1 MKTLNFKIAAIAALL
16 VAFIAFAMHYD
27 HLKEKAAKQKDKIA
41 EQSGEIEAKDNLI
54 KKERSLAYDAAKREQ
69 KTADD
74 LKVKQDEFKK
84 LRDCFDAGKCVV
96 KLRGSPKE
104 TTSRVP
110 NTSGSGSESSST
122 NAEYTRRLEQDY
134 IRLTETIG
142 LVEVNYA
149 ALQRELIAR
158 SDKDY
163 CNPSKLPLSGVSQDG
178 K

>member
-1 MKTLNFKIAAIAALL
+1 MFSINLKFAAIAGLL
-16 VAFIAFAMHYD
+16 LAFIAFAMHYD
-27 HLKEKAAKQKDKIA
+27 HLKEKVAAQEDKIA
-41 EQSGEIEAKDNLI
+41 EQAGEIESKDNLI
-54 KKERSLAYDAAKREQ
+54 KKERDLASDAASREQ

-96 KLRGSPKE
+96 KLRNSPKE
-104 TTSRVP
+104 TTRSVP
-110 NTSGSGSESSST
+110 NTASSGSETSSA

-163 CNPSKLPLSGVSQDG
+163 CNPSKVSGVSQDG

>member
-1 MKTLNFKIAAIAALL
+1 MFPFNIKFATIAALL

-27 HLKEKAAKQKDKIA
+27 HLKEKVAAQEDKIA
-41 EQSGEIEAKDNLI
+41 EQAGEIESKDNLI
-54 KKERSLAYDAAKREQ
+54 KKERALASDAASREQ

-74 LKVKQDEFKK
+74 LKVKENEFKK

-96 KLRGSPKE
+96 KLRNSPKE
-104 TTSRVP
+104 TANSVPDTS
-110 NTSGSGSESSST
+110 SSGSETSSA

-134 IRLTETIG
+134 LRLTETIG

-158 SDKDY
+158 SDVNF
-163 CNPSKLPLSGVSQDG
+163 CNPSLKQD

>member
-1 MKTLNFKIAAIAALL
+1 MTSINLKIAAIVVLL

-27 HLKEKAAKQKDKIA
+27 HLKEKAAKQEDKIA

-54 KKERSLAYDAAKREQ
+54 KKERSLADAAAKREQ

-84 LRDCFDAGKCVV
+84 LRDCFDAGKCIV
-96 KLRGSPKE
+96 KLRNSPKE
-104 TTSRVP
+104 TASSVP
-110 NTSGSGSESSST
+110 NTASSGSETSSA

-158 SDKDY
+158 SDVNF
-163 CNPSKLPLSGVSQDG
+163 CNPSKVSGVSQDG

>member
-1 MKTLNFKIAAIAALL
+1 MMVAIMFPFNIKFAAIAALL

-27 HLKEKAAKQKDKIA
+27 HLKEKVAKQEDKIA
-41 EQSGEIEAKDNLI
+41 EQYGEIEAKSNLI
-54 KKERSLAYDAAKREQ
+54 KKERSLADDAANREQ

-74 LKVKQDEFKK
+74 LRVKDDELKK
-84 LRDCFDAGKCVV
+84 LRDCFDAGKCVLRMRNSPAENSS
-96 KLRGSPKE
+96 KL
-104 TTSRVP
+104 P
-110 NTSGSGSESSST
+110 NTASGRPEPVGAD
-122 NAEYTRRLEQDY
+122 AEYTRRLEQDY

-163 CNPSKLPLSGVSQDG
+163 CNQ
-178 K
+178 

>member
-1 MKTLNFKIAAIAALL
+1 MFPFNIKFATIAALL

-27 HLKEKAAKQKDKIA
+27 HLKEKVAAQEDKIA
-41 EQSGEIEAKDNLI
+41 EQAGEIESKDNLI
-54 KKERSLAYDAAKREQ
+54 KKERALASDAASREQ

-74 LKVKQDEFKK
+74 LKVKENEFKK

-96 KLRGSPKE
+96 KLRNSPKE
-104 TTSRVP
+104 TANSVP
-110 NTSGSGSESSST
+110 STASSGSETSSS

-134 IRLTETIG
+134 LRLTETIG

-158 SDKDY
+158 SDVNF
-163 CNPSKLPLSGVSQDG
+163 CNPSSHNLQDG

>member
-1 MKTLNFKIAAIAALL
+1 MINFKFAAIASLL

-27 HLKEKAAKQKDKIA
+27 HLKEKVEKQA
-41 EQSGEIEAKDNLI
+41 GEIIAKDSLI
-54 KKERSLAYDAAKREQ
+54 KKERSLADDAAKREQ

-96 KLRGSPKE
+96 KLRNSPKE
-104 TTSRVP
+104 TSSRVP
-110 NTSGSGSESSST
+110 NTASSGSESSGA
-122 NAEYTRRLEQDY
+122 NAEYTRTLEQNY
-134 IRLTETIG
+134 LRLTETIG

-158 SDKDY
+158 SAKDY
-163 CNPSKLPLSGVSQDG
+163 CSPSKLPLRGVSEDKQ
-178 K
+178 

>member
-1 MKTLNFKIAAIAALL
+1 MFPFNIKFAAIAGLIL
-16 VAFIAFAMHYD
+16 AFIAFAMHYD
-27 HLKEKAAKQKDKIA
+27 HLKEKVAKQEDKIA
-41 EQSGEIEAKDNLI
+41 EQVGEIESKDNLI
-54 KKERSLAYDAAKREQ
+54 KKERELSSDAASREQ
-69 KTADD
+69 KTAED
-74 LKVKQDEFKK
+74 LKVKEDEFKK

-96 KLRGSPKE
+96 KLRNSPEKAR
-104 TTSRVP
+104 SSVP
-110 NTSGSGSESSST
+110 NTAGSGSEASSS

-134 IRLTETIG
+134 LRLTETIG

-163 CNPSKLPLSGVSQDG
+163 CNPSSHNLQDG

>member
-1 MKTLNFKIAAIAALL
+1 MFPFNIKFAAIACLL

-27 HLKEKAAKQKDKIA
+27 HLKEKVELQEGKIA
-41 EQSGEIEAKDNLI
+41 EQVGEIESKDNLI
-54 KKERSLAYDAAKREQ
+54 KKERAMANDAASREQ

-96 KLRGSPKE
+96 KLRNSTKE
-104 TTSRVP
+104 TANSVP
-110 NTSGSGSESSST
+110 NTSSSGSETSSE

-158 SDKDY
+158 SDRDY
-163 CNPSKLPLSGVSQDG
+163 CNPSSL
-178 K
+178 

>member
-1 MKTLNFKIAAIAALL
+1 MNLKIAAIAALL
-16 VAFIAFAMHYD
+16 VAFAMHYD
-27 HLKEKAAKQKDKIA
+27 HIKEKVAKQEEKIA
-41 EQSGEIEAKDNLI
+41 EQAGEIESKDNLI
-54 KKERSLAYDAAKREQ
+54 KKERALASDAASREQ
-69 KTADD
+69 KTAGE

-96 KLRGSPKE
+96 KLRNSPKE
-104 TTSRVP
+104 TANSVP
-110 NTSGSGSESSST
+110 NTASSGSETSSS

-134 IRLTETIG
+134 LRLTETIG

-158 SDKDY
+158 SDVNF
-163 CNPSKLPLSGVSQDG
+163 CNPSSHNLQDG